1 MKLKER
7 RENQGYNGERQ
18 VIVSIMYD
26 QNTGKE
32 YDIADIYEMENGNV
46 YNTK

>member
-7 RENQGYNGERQ
+7 RENQGYNGEHQ
-18 VIVSIMYD
+18 IIVSIIYD
-26 QNTGKE
+26 QDTGKE

-46 YNTK
+46 YDIK